1 MPPGRPDAVGKGSL
15 PAPLTPVIAV
25 IDLPEPATK
34 SASLHNT
41 QAAED
46 LLSPPVPGITPR

>member
-1 MPPGRPDAVGKGSL
+1 MQSGGSL
-15 PAPLTPVIAV
+15 PTSLTPVIAV

-41 QAAED
+41 RAAED
-46 LLSPPVPGITPR
+46 LLSPLIFNITPH